1 MHFLCCVQIKT
12 RNIEIGIYFKAI
24 FLAIVTMEYCYAEP
38 SQFVSPLFLIAPLSI
53 TTRLRNCGIDGV
65 VPYTVLGHHLISM
78 YSGDRYTVTTPP
90 PTLQDYI
97 MSTVL
102 PYMEISYQSP
112 NGWCWSNSMRNR
124 FTDKT

>member
-1 MHFLCCVQIKT
+1 
-12 RNIEIGIYFKAI
+12 
-24 FLAIVTMEYCYAEP
+24 MEYCYAEP

-102 PYMEISYQSP
+102 PYMEISYLSP
-112 NGWCWSNSMRNR
+112 NRCGAGQIVCATGSLIKHNIIN
-124 FTDKT
+124 T